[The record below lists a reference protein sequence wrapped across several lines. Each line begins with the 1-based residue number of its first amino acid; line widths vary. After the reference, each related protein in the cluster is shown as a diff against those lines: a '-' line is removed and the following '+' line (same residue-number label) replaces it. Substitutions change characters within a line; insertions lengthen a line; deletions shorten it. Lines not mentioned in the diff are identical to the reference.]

1 MFVYY
6 VERIEKKK
14 HIMEIIK
21 IDPIKPQ
28 SLNEQ
33 PEGKEKLRVAAYCR
47 VSTDDD
53 EQLKSYN
60 SMVKYYED
68 KIKEQPNWEYA
79 GIYADFGVTGTS
91 TKNRTEFNRMMD
103 DANAGKIDYIITKSI
118 SRFARNNGDI
128 INSINTLRNRGIY
141 VFFEEETIDSASPG
155 YELILTVLGI
165 IAQQEVENTSAHV
178 TKGLYIKMSRGE
190 LVGFNKCLGYDYDK
204 ETKQLSVNPEEAELV
219 RYIFDRYNLGIGST
233 EIARELNEKGLR
245 TIKGNEWGSSTI
257 MSILK
262 NEKYIGDLRQGK
274 TYTNNAIE
282 KHRACN
288 RGERQMYYVKDHHE
302 PIIDREIWDKARAIH
317 KIRIRG
323 RTMGSTEKVDN
334 YSRKYAFSSKLEC
347 YFCGSRLTRRSWH
360 GEMEEK
366 YKKTIWHCCTYVKKG
381 AQYCPD
387 SKGIE
392 ERVIETAFIEAY
404 NLLCGNN
411 QDVVEKFLSRV
422 EKTLDKEKLASKEK
436 KLEEKLS
443 VISNKRQKLVE
454 NYLNGTIEKEV
465 YKPKDDEIKAELG
478 ILQKEYDQVKAQAV
492 DRETMKK
499 RIESF
504 RAVLSEGGVM
514 TVFDRDI
521 FDRMIDKVIVGGLN
535 ENGEKDPYKLTFIF
549 KTGWKQ
555 DVDNSK
561 RKLKEKDK
569 AEKCSPTLIEGTDTV
584 LPDKDQHTLSA

>member
-1 MFVYY
+1 
-6 VERIEKKK
+6 
-14 HIMEIIK
+14 MEVIK
-21 IDPIKPQ
+21 IDPIKPK

-33 PEGKEKLRVAAYCR
+33 PEGNEKLRVAAYCR
-47 VSTDDD
+47 VSTDDE

-60 SMVKYYED
+60 SMVAYYKD
-68 KIKEQPNWEYA
+68 KITNQPNWEYA
-79 GIYADFGVTGTS
+79 GVYADCGVTGTS
-91 TKNRTEFNRMMD
+91 TKNRTEFNRMID
-103 DANAGKIDYIITKSI
+103 DACAGKIDYIITKSI

-128 INSINTLRNRGIY
+128 ITSINMLRNRGIY
-141 VFFEEETIDSASPG
+141 VFFEEETLDSASPG

-165 IAQQEVENTSAHV
+165 IAQQEVENTSSHV
-178 TKGLYIKMSRGE
+178 KQGLYMKMSRGE

-204 ETKQLSVNPEEAELV
+204 ETKQISVNPEEAELV
-219 RYIFDRYNLGIGST
+219 RYIFERYIYGIGST
-233 EIARELNEKGLR
+233 DIAKELNEKGLR

-257 MSILK
+257 MSILQ

-274 TYTNNAIE
+274 TYTNNPID

-288 RGERQMYYVKDHHE
+288 RGESQMYYAKDHHE
-302 PIIDREIWDKARAIH
+302 PIIDREIWDKAQAIH

-347 YFCGSRLTRRSWH
+347 FFCGSKLTRRSWH
-360 GEMEEK
+360 GELEEK
-366 YKKTIWHCCTYVKKG
+366 YKKIIWHCGNYVKNG

-422 EKTLDKEKLASKEK
+422 EKTLDKEKISSKEK
-436 KLEEKLS
+436 KLEEKIS
-443 VISNKRQKLVE
+443 VISKKRQKLVE
-454 NYLNGTIEKEV
+454 NYLDGTIEKEV
-465 YKPKDDEIKAELG
+465 YKPKDDEIKAELRS
-478 ILQKEYDQVKAQAV
+478 LQKEYAQIKAQTV

-499 RIESF
+499 RIENF
-504 RAVLSEGGVM
+504 RAVLSEGGIM

-521 FDRMIDKVIVGGLN
+521 FDRMIEKVIVGGLD
-535 ENGEKDPYKLTFIF
+535 ENGEKDSYKLTFVF

-561 RKLKEKDK
+561 GKLKEKDK
-569 AEKCSPTLIEGTDTV
+569 AEKCSQSLNEGTDIV
-584 LPDKDQHTLSA
+584 LSDKNPDM